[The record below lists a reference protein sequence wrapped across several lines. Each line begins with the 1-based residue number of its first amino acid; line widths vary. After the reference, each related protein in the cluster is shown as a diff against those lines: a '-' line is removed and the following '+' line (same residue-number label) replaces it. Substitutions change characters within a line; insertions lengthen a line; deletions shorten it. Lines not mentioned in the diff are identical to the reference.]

1 MSQRNVHKNRSNF
14 NSISG
19 AQNRLFS
26 GEKNWG
32 VKTCVAVP
40 LMLCKSMRKVNKQ
53 TWQCTSIEENEDFNP
68 IFWFQ
73 CPSFICP
80 FVSCGFRERG
90 GNDEDFPLYLAGEI
104 IPPTCIIH
112 WRLPVE
118 LIVLCN
124 FHEKVSKFSNK
135 RGKS

>member
-1 MSQRNVHKNRSNF
+1 MLATVLSTLRDQGVNLFIEKFVQASNKTNLDFKKIILKRRISQRNFHKNRSNF

-40 LMLCKSMRKVNKQ
+40 LMLCKSLRKVNKQ

-68 IFWFQ
+68 IFWF
-73 CPSFICP
+73 
-80 FVSCGFRERG
+80 
-90 GNDEDFPLYLAGEI
+90 
-104 IPPTCIIH
+104 
-112 WRLPVE
+112 
-118 LIVLCN
+118 
-124 FHEKVSKFSNK
+124 
-135 RGKS
+135 